1 MIKRFDLRSEL
12 DEPLL
17 GDARLLERMDLFLR
31 PLFNQPPEKVY
42 NLNLALVMQQPLRK
56 QELDEEE
63 ALDFDEAAWQAQK
76 QEEKRRRLA
85 QYHGVLEQLLI
96 LAEAQGGQITLGG
109 MQKIL
114 DGDFTKLIPSVEI
127 FKEVI
132 IELLKSQ
139 VIDLEELRQER
150 QESLA
155 DQTLEFQVNRA
166 VLDLFDEHPAWNRY
180 KSLSIERLE
189 TDSVQFAGVPSDDG
203 RLKRIRCSD
212 ILVQM
217 IKAGDAYGL

>member
-1 MIKRFDLRSEL
+1 M
-12 DEPLL
+12 
-17 GDARLLERMDLFLR
+17 
-31 PLFNQPPEKVY
+31 
-42 NLNLALVMQQPLRK
+42 
-56 QELDEEE
+56 
-63 ALDFDEAAWQAQK
+63 
-76 QEEKRRRLA
+76 
-85 QYHGVLEQLLI
+85 
-96 LAEAQGGQITLGG
+96 
-109 MQKIL
+109 
-114 DGDFTKLIPSVEI
+114 
-127 FKEVI
+127 
-132 IELLKSQ
+132 
-139 VIDLEELRQER
+139 IDLEELRQER